1 MYVNLKSRIRLS
13 LVLLAIFFLSVGYAA
28 KKNDVNVGRLVRAS
42 MEKNAAEILRDPIIN
57 SISIGIYKDGKA
69 YTGHYGELDKG
80 QGKTATDDTVY
91 GIASVT
97 KTFTGIL
104 TAQAVLDG
112 KLSLDDDIRQ
122 YLDDDYPNF
131 EYEGH
136 PIRIKH
142 LITHTSGFP
151 ANHKDFEA
159 VLSDDKDGMLWK
171 RMYEAEKNYSKE
183 KFFKDIK
190 DIKITQRP
198 GKTFLYS
205 NLSTNMMGHILE
217 QVYHKSYID
226 LLEKYIFKPANMK
239 STKLSLTAADKQ
251 NLASGYNPKGVVV
264 PLPPLE
270 KSLWGAEG
278 GLKSTLPDL
287 IKYMEFQLSDNP
299 AVVESHKRLHKL
311 DDGYW
316 VGYFWW
322 VINIENGINTKDGVE
337 SYRHDGGNQAIR
349 NVFIVY
355 PEYQLGMSLI
365 TNVSAPHAF
374 DELTKLGQ
382 KLLEDLK

>member
-1 MYVNLKSRIRLS
+1 MYKYLKNQTTLS
-13 LVLLAIFFLSVGYAA
+13 LVSVAMLFFSGSCATQ
-28 KKNDVNVGRLVRAS
+28 DDETSRLVRIS
-42 MEKNAAEILRDPIIN
+42 LEKNAAEILKDPMIN
-57 SISIGIYKDGKA
+57 SLSIGIYKDGKA
-69 YTGHYGELDKG
+69 YTSHYGELSKG
-80 QGKTATDDTVY
+80 QGNTATDNTIY

-112 KLSLDDDIRQ
+112 KLRLDDDIRK
-122 YLDDDYPNF
+122 YLNDDYPNF
-131 EYEGH
+131 EFKDH

-151 ANHKDFEA
+151 ANHKNFED
-159 VLSDDKDGMLWK
+159 VPFDNEDGMLWK
-171 RMYEAEKNYSKE
+171 RLYEAEKNYSKE

-190 DIKITQRP
+190 DIKITQQP
-198 GKTFLYS
+198 GTKFLYS
-205 NLSTNMMGHILE
+205 NLSSNMMGHILE
-217 QVYHKSYID
+217 QVYNKSYAE
-226 LLEKYIFKPANMK
+226 LLEQYIFGPAGMK
-239 STKLSLTAADKQ
+239 STKLFLSSAEKKK
-251 NLASGYNPKGVVV
+251 LASGYSPKGIVTQI
-264 PLPPLE
+264 PPLE
-270 KSLWGAEG
+270 ESLWGAEG

-287 IKYMEFQLSDNP
+287 IKYMKFQLSDNP
-299 AVVESHKRLHKL
+299 AVVESHRRLHKL

-316 VGYFWW
+316 MGYLWW

-337 SYRHDGGNQAIR
+337 SYRHDGGNAAIR

-382 KLLEDLK
+382 RLLEDLK